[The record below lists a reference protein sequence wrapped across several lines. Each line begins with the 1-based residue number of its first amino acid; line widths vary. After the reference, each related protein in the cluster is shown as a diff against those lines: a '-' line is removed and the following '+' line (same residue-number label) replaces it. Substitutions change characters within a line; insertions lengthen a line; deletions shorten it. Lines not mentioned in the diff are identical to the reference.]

1 MCLPADGKTTKEL
14 VTEGLAL
21 GDGGETT
28 VLNLLGVKLERVLG
42 ELETLLHEGSKL
54 TDATSLLTEDLLG
67 VGGADDD
74 LYKRQNCPLQFR

>member
-54 TDATSLLTEDLLG
+54 TDTATLLAPNFLG
-67 VGGADDD
+67 VGGTNDN
-74 LYKRQNCPLQFR
+74 LGGSFL